1 MNAVHLRRFDMKRI
15 IIFISGILCICVI
28 VFGCGRI
35 YSVNSAYTD
44 DTKRYGADAVV
55 ADSGLEIRCVES
67 HIYSVDEYKKRF
79 GVDDVYVLDPGDRLL
94 CVCLNVKNTG
104 YEDMSWDDVM
114 DRTLGGFESVT
125 WGSAVSPYM
134 GQSINVFRSR
144 QLGAGAAQDIWY
156 VTALSRVS
164 FGQKTWDTMN
174 SEEFW
179 YVPALEPVKIMMKL
193 ELQE

>member
-28 VFGCGRI
+28 VFWCGRI

-79 GVDDVYVLDPGDRLL
+79 GVDAVYVLDPGGQTA
-94 CVCLNVKNTG
+94 VCLPKCKK
-104 YEDMSWDDVM
+104 Y
-114 DRTLGGFESVT
+114 RL
-125 WGSAVSPYM
+125 
-134 GQSINVFRSR
+134 
-144 QLGAGAAQDIWY
+144 
-156 VTALSRVS
+156 
-164 FGQKTWDTMN
+164 
-174 SEEFW
+174 
-179 YVPALEPVKIMMKL
+179 
-193 ELQE
+193 